1 MKVQVKFVG
10 LPVPAGIDGNMV
22 ELEVDRGT
30 VEEAVVQLIRRYGA
44 GVSDLL
50 LDSDG
55 KLDDYIVVAV
65 NDTILDDRQ
74 ELGQYRLTE
83 GDRLLFILPAGGG

>member
-10 LPVPAGIDGNMV
+10 LPVPAGIGGNMV

-30 VEEAVVQLIRRYGA
+30 VEEAVMQLTRRYGS

-74 ELGQYRLTE
+74 KLRQYRLTE
-83 GDRLLFILPAGGG
+83 GDCILFILPAGGG